1 MIKLG
6 DQNRSV
12 SETEM
17 NKTSSRS
24 HLIFMLTIYQKNLIN
39 DSVRI
44 IFLIVKIIRL
54 NLEDCI

>member
-1 MIKLG
+1 MKNEDIYRKEIFDLIKLG

-24 HLIFMLTIYQKNLIN
+24 HLIFMLTIYQKT
-39 DSVRI
+39 
-44 IFLIVKIIRL
+44 
-54 NLEDCI
+54 